1 MSEEKKQELLAEI
14 KEALSDVPAEHQ
26 KEVGKAIAHDIGVMA
41 KAIKIA
47 TSPAENRPA

>member
-14 KEALSDVPAEHQ
+14 KEARSDVPAEHQ
-26 KEVGKAIAHDIGVMA
+26 KAVGKAIAHDIGVMA

-47 TSPAENRPA
+47 TNPAENRPE